1 MLHISSY
8 YFSII
13 DTPTSMSLNYI
24 EHYMK
29 CFITYFIELHKDMS
43 LVLWRFLSKLG
54 QSYQVKA
61 KNCYLIEVVQVV

>member
-61 KNCYLIEVVQVV
+61 KIVT